1 MTYQFKKIHPSREST
16 CDIQGEM
23 LLDFM
28 PYGAPH
34 TEEQARKSI
43 LSIAVLQ
50 GKLLRLDIFFFLV
63 LGTASENKSLYKRG
77 HEMIVKN
84 QSNP

>member
-1 MTYQFKKIHPSREST
+1 
-16 CDIQGEM
+16 M

-50 GKLLRLDIFFFLV
+50 GKLLGLDIIFFFLV
-63 LGTASENKSLYKRG
+63 LGTASENKSLYNRG

-84 QSNP
+84 QSNPWD